1 MSGVPD
7 EIHLQV
13 VARHHS
19 GQEGKMLIADVWH
32 FEVNDGSPADQIC
45 LPFSDSSSDGQNA
58 IDRQGSRS
66 FPRYIGLD

>member
-13 VARHHS
+13 VARHS
-19 GQEGKMLIADVWH
+19 GQDEGLDADVWH

-58 IDRQGSRS
+58 IDSREAGD
-66 FPRYIGLD
+66 FQNILDLIR